1 MLSTYIYNYL
11 TCMNDIESDIASD
24 IVSDITSDIASD
36 INLMEQL
43 QERIKTYGM
52 TCELRNAILSFLKND
67 YIIESKK
74 TRKVR
79 SKPRLKN
86 ANATRKRRKHVHY
99 KTRKNN
105 KKDGNY
111 HHNSKEKKTRKI
123 KCINTL

>member
-11 TCMNDIESDIASD
+11 TCMNDIASDIASD
-24 IVSDITSDIASD
+24 IVSDIK
-36 INLMEQL
+36 LMEQL
-43 QERIKTYGM
+43 QERLKTYGM

-105 KKDGNY
+105 KNNKKKDGNY